1 MKRLLAACLL
11 TLGLAASSD
20 AQAATVCV
28 YDPAGRTGFMFKM
41 VEKWAIAAAGWGAS
55 VELKPYTDE
64 ATAVND
70 FTAGSCDGVVASG
83 VRLQRYNAS
92 AYTVEAVGGVP
103 SYDLLKPILTTL
115 QTKSN
120 YAPMFD
126 AGAYE
131 TVGIWPLG
139 AVYVMVRDRNL
150 TSVGSLSGK
159 RIASLDYDQ
168 ASALA
173 IQRMGGV
180 GVSADLATLGPMFN
194 NGELDVC
201 FLPATAY
208 TPFELWHGLGT
219 NGGIIT
225 EPLLQVTY
233 QLMIHDGKFP
243 EGFGTQSRAWVAA
256 DYETAMKSI
265 KAAEAGI
272 PANYWVTPSAQA
284 KAEFD
289 GFAQRLRLELRDK
302 RKSYDGR
309 VLSLLKKARC
319 NADAA
324 RAECAQTLE

>member
-1 MKRLLAACLL
+1 MTTLLKIGLALVALLAS
-11 TLGLAASSD
+11 TSAA
-20 AQAATVCV
+20 AGQTVCV
-28 YDPAGRTGFMFKM
+28 YDPAGRTGFMYKLA
-41 VEKWAIAAAGWGAS
+41 ESWAINAASWGAS
-55 VELKPYTDE
+55 VELKAYTDE

-70 FTAGSCDGVVASG
+70 FTAGSCDGVMASG

-103 SYDLLKPILTTL
+103 TYDLLKPVLSTL

-131 TVGIWPLG
+131 TVGMWPLG
-139 AVYVMVRDRNL
+139 AVYVIVRDRGL
-150 TSVGSLSGK
+150 DSVGDLAGK

-208 TPFELWHGLGT
+208 TPFELWHGLGDS
-219 NGGIIT
+219 GGIIT

-233 QLMIHDGKFP
+233 QVMVHDGKFP
-243 EGFGTQSRAWVAA
+243 DGFGAKSRAWVAG
-256 DYETAMKSI
+256 DFDTAMKSI
-265 KAAEAGI
+265 QAAEDGI
-272 PANYWVTPSAQA
+272 PDKYWVTPDASAR
-284 KAEFD
+284 AEFEA
-289 GFAQRLRLELRDK
+289 FAQSMRLELRDK
-302 RKSYDGR
+302 GSYDGR

-319 NADAA
+319 NADGS
-324 RAECAQTLE
+324 RAECAQDLE